1 MFQLWQSL
9 DNSNFLC
16 KSVLYVPDKPGSL
29 AKLANFF
36 GKYGINITYF
46 YYNRSEHP
54 NKVIIEAKHKE
65 LSPFK
70 LLFEELKK
78 ENFLEEKYEEDLQII
93 NPNNIL
99 KISVYLE
106 NKPGTLA
113 RFAEL
118 LKKYEANVIYMI
130 YNEVI
135 SENRGEIAFY
145 VKKPEQINALAQEMN
160 LLGYYYNFEYSGTDE
175 EKTNIIIG
183 LNLLERFFLSLK
195 KLIGE
200 EETEKVKEIVM
211 TSKMLSE
218 TLINFNRESGKN
230 LEIGQ
235 IFNKILTFAISSISK
250 REKNFNY
257 KRLPTLPIGK
267 ILVYS
272 FRPPT
277 GGNIYILKGETE
289 TIMIDGSYGIYYEDI
304 KKMFA
309 ENQIDPSKIKKI
321 YLTHADADHAGVSGY
336 FEEEYRTEV
345 YLHPASR
352 GIMENENR
360 AYGTDTPLF
369 QLNHYFTILVNYFT
383 KSKFP
388 KDGKFFDI
396 KPKELCG
403 AFPVIDYFK
412 LDGIEFKVLESLGG
426 HIPGQVF
433 FLSEELGLFFTGD
446 YLLYVPSLSEEE
458 KSFLSIPKLL
468 MTSTNTNSKVFRE
481 EMELLKNLA
490 QKIDSCLSEKG
501 KGLLILPGHGDYYPI
516 RLIF

>member
-1 MFQLWQSL
+1 MFHLWQSL

-195 KLIGE
+195 KIIGE

-235 IFNKILTFAISSISK
+235 IFNKILTIAISSISK
-250 REKNFNY
+250 RGKNFNY

-304 KKMFA
+304 KKMF
-309 ENQIDPSKIKKI
+309 
-321 YLTHADADHAGVSGY
+321 VS
-336 FEEEYRTEV
+336 R
-345 YLHPASR
+345 
-352 GIMENENR
+352 
-360 AYGTDTPLF
+360 
-369 QLNHYFTILVNYFT
+369 
-383 KSKFP
+383 
-388 KDGKFFDI
+388 
-396 KPKELCG
+396 
-403 AFPVIDYFK
+403 
-412 LDGIEFKVLESLGG
+412 
-426 HIPGQVF
+426 
-433 FLSEELGLFFTGD
+433 
-446 YLLYVPSLSEEE
+446 
-458 KSFLSIPKLL
+458 
-468 MTSTNTNSKVFRE
+468 
-481 EMELLKNLA
+481 LKNF
-490 QKIDSCLSEKG
+490 SS
-501 KGLLILPGHGDYYPI
+501 
-516 RLIF
+516 

>member
-1 MFQLWQSL
+1 MFHLWQSL

-93 NPNNIL
+93 NPNNIF

-118 LKKYEANVIYMI
+118 LKKYEANVVYMI

-135 SENRGEIAFY
+135 SENRCEIAFY
-145 VKKPEQINALAQEMN
+145 VKKPEQINSLAQEMN

-250 REKNFNY
+250 RGKNFNY

-289 TIMIDGSYGIYYEDI
+289 TIMIDGSYGVYYEDI

-345 YLHPASR
+345 YLHPVSR

-412 LDGIEFKVLESLGG
+412 LDGIEFKILESFGG

-458 KSFLSIPKLL
+458 KSFLNIPKLL
-468 MTSTNTNSKVFRE
+468 MMSTNINSKVFRE

-516 RLIF
+516 RLII